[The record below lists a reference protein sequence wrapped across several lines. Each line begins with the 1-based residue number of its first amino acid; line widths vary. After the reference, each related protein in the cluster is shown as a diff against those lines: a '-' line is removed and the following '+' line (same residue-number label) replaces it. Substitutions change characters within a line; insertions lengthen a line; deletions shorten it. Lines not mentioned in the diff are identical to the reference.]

1 MSCCQTGL
9 FMGVTEGTCGVISL
23 CLAHRTEYKSIQ
35 ILCFTHSLTVLT
47 NRLIHKTR
55 WRGQRVGVGVGQVPS
70 VLALHRR
77 RALQVSPLQTVRKQ
91 VTKLFI
97 SLLLAGRVHG
107 WLASGAASA

>member
-1 MSCCQTGL
+1 
-9 FMGVTEGTCGVISL
+9 
-23 CLAHRTEYKSIQ
+23 
-35 ILCFTHSLTVLT
+35 
-47 NRLIHKTR
+47 
-55 WRGQRVGVGVGQVPS
+55 VGVGVGQVPS